1 VTTPPEPHEPHE
13 PHEKVSDQL
22 ERWLSG
28 DQPKTL
34 AGLLDVFGPGSFA
47 LLFIVLM
54 APAALPIPTG
64 GATHVLE
71 VIVALLALQLIIGR
85 DEVWLPERW
94 KQRDLGDR
102 SERFVS
108 GLVRQIRRIERI
120 SRPRWRW
127 VFHLPLSRRLF
138 GLAVLAFTVAAFF
151 APPFSGLDTLP
162 ALGVVLIAFGL
173 LVEDVILAV
182 AGLVVGVAGVAA
194 ALFLGDLVVDKL
206 RHWF

>member
-1 VTTPPEPHEPHE
+1 VSAEPTE
-13 PHEKVSDQL
+13 HEKVSDQL

-34 AGLLDVFGPGSFA
+34 AGLLDIVGPGSFA

-54 APAALPIPTG
+54 APAALPLPTG

-71 VIVALLALQLIIGR
+71 VIVALLALQLIAGR
-85 DEVWLPERW
+85 EEVWLPERW
-94 KQRDLGDR
+94 KQRDLGGR
-102 SERFVS
+102 SEKFIT
-108 GLVRQIRRIERI
+108 GLVKWVRRIERF

-138 GLAVLAFTVAAFF
+138 GLAVLGLTATAFL

-162 ALGVVLIAFGL
+162 ALGIVLIGFGIL
-173 LVEDVILAV
+173 AEDVILAV
-182 AGLVVGVAGVAA
+182 AGLVVGIAGVAA
-194 ALFLGDLVVDKL
+194 TLFLGDLVINKL

>member
-1 VTTPPEPHEPHE
+1 VTPPPED
-13 PHEKVSDQL
+13 KVSDQL

-85 DEVWLPERW
+85 DDVWLPERW
-94 KQRDLGDR
+94 KQRDLGGR
-102 SERFVS
+102 SERFVN
-108 GLVRQIRRIERI
+108 GLVKQIRRIERF

-127 VFHLPLSRRLF
+127 VFHLPLSRRAF
-138 GLAVLAFTVAAFF
+138 GLVVLGLTAAAFL

-162 ALGVVLIAFGL
+162 ALGVVLVGFGL

-182 AGLVVGVAGVAA
+182 VGLVVGVAGVAA
-194 ALFLGDLVVDKL
+194 SIFLGDLVINKL
-206 RHWF
+206 KHWF

>member
-1 VTTPPEPHEPHE
+1 VDE

-22 ERWLSG
+22 TRWLSG

-34 AGLLDVFGPGSFA
+34 AALLDIVGPGSFA

-54 APAALPIPTG
+54 APAALPLPTG

-71 VIVALLALQLIIGR
+71 VIVALLALQLIAGR

-102 SERFVS
+102 SERFIT
-108 GLVRQIRRIERI
+108 GLVKQVKRIERI

-127 VFHLPLSRRLF
+127 VFRLPLSRRAF
-138 GLAVLAFTVAAFF
+138 GVAVLGFTVAAFL

-162 ALGVVLIAFGL
+162 ALGVVLIGFGIL
-173 LVEDVILAV
+173 AEDVLLAG
-182 AGLVVGVAGVAA
+182 AGLVIGLAGVAA
-194 ALFLGDLVVDKL
+194 ALFLGDLVIKGVK
-206 RHWF
+206 RIF

>member
-1 VTTPPEPHEPHE
+1 MTERE
-13 PHEKVSDQL
+13 EKVSDQL
-22 ERWLSG
+22 GRWLSG
-28 DQPKTL
+28 DEPKTL

-54 APAALPIPTG
+54 APAALPLPTG

-71 VIVALLALQLIIGR
+71 VIVALLALQLILGR

-94 KQRDLGDR
+94 KQRDLGGK
-102 SERFVS
+102 SERFVT
-108 GLVRQIRRIERI
+108 GLVKQLRRIERF

-127 VFHLPLSRRLF
+127 VFRLPLSKRAF
-138 GLAVLAFTVAAFF
+138 GLVVLGLTVTAFL

-162 ALGVVLIAFGL
+162 ALGVVLIGFGL

-182 AGLVVGVAGVAA
+182 AGVVVGIAGVAA
-194 ALFLGDLVVDKL
+194 TLFLGDLVINKL